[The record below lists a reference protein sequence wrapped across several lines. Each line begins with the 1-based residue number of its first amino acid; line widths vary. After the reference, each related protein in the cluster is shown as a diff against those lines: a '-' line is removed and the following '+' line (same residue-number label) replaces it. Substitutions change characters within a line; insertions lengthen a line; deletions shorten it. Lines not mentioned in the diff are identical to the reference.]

1 MIELELQRAVTQFN
15 QREFYDCHDTL
26 EALWIEAIEQDRAFY
41 QGILQIAVACYHLG
55 NQNWRGAVILLGEG
69 NRKLQDYQPSYYNLN
84 VTSLRSQSLYLLKQ
98 LQQIEPESIGELLVY
113 LNNTDQDSWPKITL
127 LES

>member
-1 MIELELQRAVTQFN
+1 M
-15 QREFYDCHDTL
+15 
-26 EALWIEAIEQDRAFY
+26 
-41 QGILQIAVACYHLG
+41 ACYHLG